1 VVRLGRCIG
10 EVGRDVGPMWKE
22 EMRQGKKSRLIDCGK
37 LGLKS
42 KGNIE
47 TSF

>member
-1 VVRLGRCIG
+1 MGHG
-10 EVGRDVGPMWKE
+10 VGPVWKE
-22 EMRQGKKSRLIDCGK
+22 ETRWGKKSRLTDYRK